1 MIAFQKKEH
10 KFFDAY
16 LDNDLDS
23 LFDYLSLQQEKLLLN
38 ELVNIPEEV
47 VSQYN
52 KENGPTTQLGRYYNV
67 FNFDNVNIHNLK
79 NALNLLTKEA
89 CEYYNIDFEKSEFMI
104 HGWYN
109 LDGKTNKVVIDSGH
123 GVNPLKNE
131 NFFHDHAEGL
141 GAPIFHGYY
150 CVNAEPSI
158 TYYKIN
164 GTELF
169 ENHNKNN
176 RAIVSET
183 GHPHGR
189 DDWYEDKPR
198 ITIAY
203 DIAPKTSHVVTEN
216 WITL

>member
-1 MIAFQKKEH
+1 MIAMKPPH
-10 KFFDAY
+10 KFFEKT
-16 LDNDLDS
+16 LDNDLES
-23 LFDYLSLQQEKLLLN
+23 LFSYLDFMQSELLSQKIAT
-38 ELVNIPEEV
+38 IPEDIIN
-47 VSQYN
+47 QYD
-52 KENGPTTQLGRYYNV
+52 KTNGPTTQLGKFYNV
-67 FNFDNVNIHNLK
+67 FNFDNSNIKNLK
-79 NALNLLTKEA
+79 NNLKNITEEA
-89 CEYYNIDFEKSEFMI
+89 CEYYGINFNESEFMI

-109 LDGKTNKVVIDSGH
+109 LDYKTQGGT
-123 GVNPLKNE
+123 GVSPLN
-131 NFFHDHAEGL
+131 NDIFFHDHAEGL

-164 GTELF
+164 GTDLF

-203 DIAPKTSHVVTEN
+203 DIAPKNSHVVTDL
-216 WITL
+216 WIQL